1 MSRIWETSY
10 GADHEL
16 EHFNCEPISDYRS
29 IKQFRNVKS
38 SKKIELLLI
47 MIKKSYTQYTRRREK
62 LDIARDG

>member
-47 MIKKSYTQYTRRREK
+47 MIKKKVTHNILGEEK
-62 LDIARDG
+62 N